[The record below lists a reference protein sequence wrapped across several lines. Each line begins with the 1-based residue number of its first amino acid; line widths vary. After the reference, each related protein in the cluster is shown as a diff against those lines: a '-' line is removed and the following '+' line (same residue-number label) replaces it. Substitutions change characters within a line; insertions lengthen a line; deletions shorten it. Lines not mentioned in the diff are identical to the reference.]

1 MPERHIFQ
9 QRVVQ
14 PFHHGVHQDQEQR
27 QGCGGRIELP
37 GLSRH
42 QSETESAN
50 LSYGRRLLRQGKRSN
65 IETYALR
72 AQHNYLCTHA
82 QPNGA
87 DQNDGV
93 VKLDDIDG
101 KTNTAKEAC
110 LQKCL
115 QYQTRT
121 STKVTGCEV
130 IWDQS
135 NRGCYG

>member
-1 MPERHIFQ
+1 MVSHR
-9 QRVVQ
+9 
-14 PFHHGVHQDQEQR
+14 
-27 QGCGGRIELP
+27 
-37 GLSRH
+37 ST
-42 QSETESAN
+42 ETYKTGD
-50 LSYGRRLLRQGKRSN
+50 LSYGRRLLRQGKRPDT
-65 IETYALR
+65 EKCDVTQALTV
-72 AQHNYLCTHA
+72 ACHA
-82 QPNGA
+82 LAHTQPNGG

-93 VKLDDIDG
+93 IKLDDIDG